1 MLSIGKA
8 YNSTVL
14 FWTNP
19 NMSITPLAKLSEF
32 LHLRMVVLDIILDRE
47 TARVVDPDI
56 AT

>member
-1 MLSIGKA
+1 MLLIGIA
-8 YNSTVL
+8 YNCTVL
-14 FWTNP
+14 FRTNP

>member
-1 MLSIGKA
+1 MLSSQKA

-14 FWTNP
+14 LWADP
-19 NMSITPLAKLSEF
+19 DMSITPFAKFSEF
-32 LHLRMVVLDIILDRE
+32 LHFRMVVLDIILNRK